1 MATTFS
7 YSKTIALTDTTDG
20 HKFVPSDFIPASRV
34 NADSAY
40 VIECL
45 IIKAI
50 STGTITMKIND
61 DDDWVPL
68 AAENSLGGENLKMTQ
83 FWLKPSASN
92 TVSLIIGFRGFNKY
106 Y

>member
-7 YSKTIALTDTTDG
+7 YSKVIPLTDTRFG
-20 HKFVPSDFIPASRV
+20 HKFVPSDFIPASRI
-34 NADSAY
+34 NTDSSY

-50 STGTITMKIND
+50 SRGTITMKIND

-83 FWLKPSASN
+83 FWLRPSISN
-92 TVSLIIGFRGFNKY
+92 SVSIIIGFRGFNKY